1 MIHKTN
7 LNCPMKA
14 VVYTQYGPP
23 EVLQLKEVEKP
34 TPKENEVLVK
44 VFAASANP
52 ADWHMIG
59 GEPKFARLAFGLFK
73 PKNVIPGIDIA
84 GQVEAV
90 GKNVKE
96 FQPGDEVFG
105 DCGWGGAF
113 AENVCVT
120 ENRLVLK
127 PANISFEEAATV
139 SVAGITALQSLRDK
153 GQIKSR
159 QKVLIIGA
167 SGGVGTFAVQ
177 LAKYFGAEVTGVCST
192 RNLELVR
199 SIGADKVIDYTKEDF
214 TNASQKY
221 DLIIDN
227 VANRSVVNIKRALNP
242 NGVCVIVGFTS
253 VSLMFQ
259 HMFLGPLVSM
269 IGSRK
274 IVSLGTANL
283 NKKDL
288 DFLRELLETGK
299 VKPVIDRRYPLIE
312 VPEAIRY
319 LEEGHARGKVV
330 ITIVH
335 NSKV

>member
-1 MIHKTN
+1 
-7 LNCPMKA
+7 MKA
-14 VVYTQYGPP
+14 IIYTKYGPP

-34 TPKENEVLVK
+34 TPKDNEVLVK
-44 VFAASANP
+44 VMAASANP
-52 ADWHMIG
+52 ADWHIIR
-59 GEPKFARLAFGLFK
+59 GEPKFARLAFGLTK

-84 GQVEAV
+84 GKVEAV

-96 FQPGDEVFG
+96 FKPGDEVFG

-113 AENVCVT
+113 AEYVCVN
-120 ENRLVLK
+120 EKRMVPK
-127 PANISFEEAATV
+127 PANISFEEAATIF
-139 SVAGITALQSLRDK
+139 VAGITALQALRDK
-153 GQIKSR
+153 EKIKSG

-177 LAKYFGAEVTGVCST
+177 LAKYFGTEVTGVCST
-192 RNLELVR
+192 KNLDLVR

-227 VANRSVVNIKRALNP
+227 VANRSVNNLNRALNP
-242 NGVCVIVGFTS
+242 NGICVIVGFS
-253 VSLMFQ
+253 SLSRMFQ
-259 HMFLGPLVSM
+259 HMFLGPLISM
-269 IGSRK
+269 AGNKK
-274 IVSLGTANL
+274 IVGLGTAKS

-288 DFLRELLETGK
+288 LLLKDLFESGK
-299 VKPVIDRRYPLIE
+299 LKPVIDRRYPLSE

-330 ITIVH
+330 ITIGH